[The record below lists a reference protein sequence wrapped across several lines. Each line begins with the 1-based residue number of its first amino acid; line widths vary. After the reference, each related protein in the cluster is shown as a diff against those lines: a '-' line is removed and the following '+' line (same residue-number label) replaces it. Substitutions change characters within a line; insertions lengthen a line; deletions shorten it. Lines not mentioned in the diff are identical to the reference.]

1 MSEIRRDPTTGDWIV
16 VAPRRLQ
23 RPWQPQD
30 FCPFDPG
37 APETG
42 YGWDVLILP
51 NKYPVVS
58 EEAPP
63 ASGDGLYEVVRA
75 YGRAL
80 VVVETPQ
87 HDLDDLSDL
96 PTEHIAKV
104 LRAVVDEMRR
114 AASDP
119 AIVYFLFFRNKGKE
133 IGVSLTHPHSQIYE
147 LPVVPE
153 RISRELERAAAYWRE
168 RGRCLHCDVLR
179 REVSSARSLVEG
191 RHWVAF
197 VPHYAR
203 WPHEVHV
210 YPLRHVQLLT
220 QLDDEEIEELAAVLR
235 RVLCAL
241 KNAVGRPMP
250 YMMALHQAPLRGDHR
265 YYHLH
270 FEIYGMYRPDGKL
283 KYAASAETGAGLYT
297 LDTTPE
303 EAAERLRRA
312 LSSCRPDTS

>member
-1 MSEIRRDPTTGDWIV
+1 MSEVRRDPTTGDWIV
-16 VAPRRLQ
+16 VAPRRLE
-23 RPWQPQD
+23 RPWQPES

-51 NKYPVVS
+51 NRYPVVS
-58 EEAPP
+58 PEAPAP
-63 ASGDGLYEVVRA
+63 RADGFYEAVRA

-80 VVVETPQ
+80 VVVETPE

-96 PTEHIAKV
+96 PREQIERV
-104 LRAVVDEMRR
+104 LRMVRDEMAR

-119 AIVYFLFFRNKGKE
+119 GVLYFLYFRNKGRE
-133 IGVSLTHPHSQIYE
+133 IGVSLTHPHGQIYE

-153 RISRELERAAAYWRE
+153 RVARELERAEEYWRG
-168 RGRCLHCDVLR
+168 RGRCLHCDIVARESSSDRALLR
-179 REVSSARSLVEG
+179 GAY
-191 RHWVAF
+191 WAAF
-197 VPHYAR
+197 VPYYAR

-220 QLDDEEIEELAAVLR
+220 QLGDEELAELAGVLKA
-235 RVLCAL
+235 VLCAL
-241 KNAVGRPMP
+241 KNAVGKPMP
-250 YMMALHQAPLRGDHR
+250 YMMVLHQAPLKGDHR

-270 FEIYGMYRPDGKL
+270 FEIYGMYRPDGRL
-283 KYAASAETGAGLYT
+283 KYAASAETGAGIYT

-303 EAAERLRRA
+303 DAAERLKKA
-312 LSSCRPDTS
+312 LASCPRGIS

>member
-51 NKYPVVS
+51 NRYPVVS

-63 ASGDGLYEVVRA
+63 VGGDGFYEAVRA

-96 PTEHIAKV
+96 PVEHIEKV
-104 LRAVVDEMRR
+104 FRKVVDEMRK

-119 AIVYFLFFRNKGKE
+119 AVEYFLYFRNKGRE
-133 IGVSLTHPHSQIYE
+133 IGVSLTHPHAQIYE

-153 RISRELERAAAYWRE
+153 RIARELERAASYWRE
-168 RGRCLHCDVLR
+168 KGRCLHCDVLK
-179 REVSSARSLVEG
+179 REAGSPRALVETQ
-191 RHWVAF
+191 RWAAF
-197 VPHYAR
+197 VPYYAR
-203 WPHEVHV
+203 WPHEIHV

-220 QLDDEEIEELAAVLR
+220 QLSEEELAELAAVLKD
-235 RVLCAL
+235 VLCAL

-250 YMMALHQAPLRGDHR
+250 YMMVLHQAPLRGGHG

-283 KYAASAETGAGLYT
+283 KYAASAETGAGIYT

-303 EAAERLRRA
+303 ETAERLRRA
-312 LSSCRPDTS
+312 LSSCRRGTS